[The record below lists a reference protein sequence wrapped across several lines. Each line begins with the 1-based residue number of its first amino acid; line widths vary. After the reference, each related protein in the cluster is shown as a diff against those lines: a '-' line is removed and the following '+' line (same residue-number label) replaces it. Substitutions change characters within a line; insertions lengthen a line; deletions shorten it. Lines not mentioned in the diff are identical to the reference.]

1 MCMYNHQHAVCTA
14 LLVRDPEKRLG
25 SAHGAEEIKSHPF
38 FKSINWALLRH
49 ETAPYIPKQGG
60 GAKPAGPYNPSM
72 ESTSG
77 IKSTD
82 MSP

>member
-1 MCMYNHQHAVCTA
+1 MCIHASSATA
-14 LLVRDPEKRLG
+14 LLERDPEKRLG
-25 SAHGAEEIKSHPF
+25 AAHGAEEIKAHPF

-49 ETAPYIPKQGG
+49 ETAPYIPKQSGG
-60 GAKPAGPYNPSM
+60 VKAGGPYNTSM